1 MRVRLRVFEPGE
13 KFTDAVKL
21 AVLEKAVPFQLI
33 QSVVRTC
40 GVAEQR
46 IRKLPA
52 AVCVLLVIAM
62 NLFIIEDLPHVLR
75 RMVQGVRLV
84 FGDGEYPLA
93 GKSAISQARDRLG
106 DQPLETLFRAA
117 CKPIATTATRGAF
130 LFGLR
135 MMAIDGTNE
144 DVPDT
149 PANAEAFGRHHSDRG
164 AGAFPQVKGVYLIEC
179 ATHVICDAIF
189 GACHM
194 SERAAAKRLLR
205 SVGKGMLVT
214 WDRGFFGYELLR
226 AALATGAHVL
236 GRVPANVILTPVCC
250 LADGSFL
257 AYVYPS
263 PQARRQRRDGI
274 LVRVIEYTFDDP
286 QLPGYGET
294 HRLITSL
301 LDAELYPAL
310 ALIVGYHERWEI
322 EITLDELD
330 THQHLPGRPLR
341 SHKPVGVR
349 QELYG
354 WLLAH
359 FAIRVLMHEAALSM
373 DADPDR
379 LSFTNALRIIQQV
392 IPEFQLVDPSQHS
405 ELYQRM
411 LHDITQHRLPE
422 RDHRINPRVVKRKM
436 SKFYLKRPQHCH
448 PAQPTKPFVESVVIL
463 K

>member
-1 MRVRLRVFEPGE
+1 MQVRLRVFEPGE

-21 AVLEKAVPFQLI
+21 AAIEKAVPFQQI
-33 QSVVRTC
+33 ENAVRTC
-40 GVAEQR
+40 GVTEQR
-46 IRKLPA
+46 VRKLPA
-52 AVCVLLVIAM
+52 AVCVLLVITM
-62 NLFIIEDLPHVLR
+62 NLFTVEALPQVLR
-75 RMVQGVRLV
+75 RMVQGLRLI

-106 DQPLETLFRAA
+106 DAPMEALFRSV
-117 CKPIATTATRGAF
+117 CQPIATPATRGAF

-135 MMAIDGTNE
+135 VMAIDGTVE

-149 PANAEAFGRHHSDRG
+149 PANAQTFGRHRSNRG
-164 AGAFPQVKGVYLIEC
+164 EGAFPQAKGVYLIEC
-179 ATHVICDAIF
+179 ATHVICDALF
-189 GACHM
+189 GPCHM
-194 SERAAAKRLLR
+194 NERAAACRLLR
-205 SVGKGMLVT
+205 SVVKGMLLT

-226 AALATGAHVL
+226 AALVKEAHVL
-236 GRVPANVILTPVCC
+236 GRVPANVILTPVRY

-263 PQARRQRRDGI
+263 PKARRQRRDGI

-286 QLPGYGET
+286 QRPGYGET

-310 ALIVGYHERWEI
+310 TLIVAYHERWEI
-322 EITLDELD
+322 EITIDELD

-341 SHKPVGVR
+341 SHKPAGVR

-359 FAIRVLMHEAALSM
+359 FVIRVLMHEAALRV
-373 DADPDR
+373 DVDPDR
-379 LSFTNALRIIQQV
+379 LSFTNSLRVVQQA
-392 IPEFQLVDPSQHS
+392 IPEFQLVATSQHG

-411 LHDITQHRLPE
+411 LRDIAQQRLPA
-422 RDHRINPRVVKRKM
+422 RDQRINPRVVKRKM
-436 SKFYLKRPQHCH
+436 SKFHLKRAEHRH
-448 PAQPTKPFVESVVIL
+448 PVQPTKPFVESVVIL
-463 K
+463 N

>member
-1 MRVRLRVFEPGE
+1 MQIRLRVFEPGE
-13 KFTDAVKL
+13 GFTDAVKL
-21 AVLEKAVPFQLI
+21 AAIEKAVPFQQI
-33 QSVVRTC
+33 ESIVHAC

-52 AVCVLLVIAM
+52 TVCLLLVIAM
-62 NLFIIEDLPHVLR
+62 NLFPVESLPQVLR
-75 RMVQGVRLV
+75 RMVQGLRLI

-93 GKSAISQARDRLG
+93 GKSAISQARERIG
-106 DQPLETLFRAA
+106 DKPVAALFHAV
-117 CKPIATTATRGAF
+117 CKPIATPATRGAF

-135 MMAIDGTNE
+135 VMAIDGTSE

-149 PANAEAFGRHHSDRG
+149 PANAEAFGRHRSDRG
-164 AGAFPQVKGVYLIEC
+164 EGAFPQVKGVYLIEC
-179 ATHVICDAIF
+179 ATHVICDALF

-194 SERAAAKRLLR
+194 SERAAARRLLR
-205 SVGKGMLVT
+205 SVEKGMLVM

-226 AALATGAHVL
+226 AARATGAHVL
-236 GRVPANVILTPVCC
+236 GRVPANVILTPVRY
-250 LADGSFL
+250 LSDGSFL
-257 AYVYPS
+257 TYVYPS
-263 PQARRQRRDGI
+263 PKARRQRRGGI

-301 LDAELYPAL
+301 LDAEQYPAL
-310 ALIVGYHERWEI
+310 NLIVGYHERWEI
-322 EITLDELD
+322 EITIDELD

-341 SHKPVGVR
+341 SHKPAGVR

-359 FAIRVLMHEAALSM
+359 FAIRVLMHEAALSL
-373 DADPDR
+373 DEDPDR
-379 LSFTNALRIIQQV
+379 LSFTNALRIIQQA
-392 IPEFQLVDPSQHS
+392 IPEFQLVDPSQHG

-411 LHDITQHRLPE
+411 LRDIAKQRLPA

-436 SKFYLKRPQHCH
+436 SKFHLKRPQHRH